1 MPIDD
6 RNFIFTLQGRGL
18 PTFIKNTYLQKEK
31 FHQHF
36 QEPIKMRFRR
46 IIQIPIFS
54 PKNVG
59 LITFG
64 GLGDQLNALL
74 VVNSLEA
81 ELKASIR
88 FHSQSNSATNFFNA
102 TLLFPDIQLCKR
114 CLKRK
119 TFHRFLLRTRL
130 EFRETVIRH
139 ETSYLPSILPKQI
152 ITSDQ
157 AEITILNKTNLMY
170 PVFGGLVSDLSISK
184 GYSRLDL
191 LARSLGVQ
199 TIVWP
204 KIKSMNFDNY
214 FGSEFEY
221 ITIHDG
227 IDPSK
232 ESRGIST
239 KQLDADTWNR
249 IISEIKYHYP
259 LIKIVQLGTDRSQR
273 LTNVDL
279 DLRGLTTLDD
289 VSNILYNSK
298 LHIDGDSGIARFARV
313 LGVPLV
319 TFFLSTSPDY
329 YGLPGAEVVGPK
341 FCGSC
346 SWWSNETWNF
356 DCLLGM
362 STPICRKTF
371 PWEEI
376 VRRADKYLSK
386 I

>member
-157 AEITILNKTNLMY
+157 AEITILNKTKKNNIFHTHCNCY
-170 PVFGGLVSDLSISK
+170 K
-184 GYSRLDL
+184 K
-191 LARSLGVQ
+191 
-199 TIVWP
+199 
-204 KIKSMNFDNY
+204 KIKKSS
-214 FGSEFEY
+214 SEF
-221 ITIHDG
+221 H
-227 IDPSK
+227 
-232 ESRGIST
+232 
-239 KQLDADTWNR
+239 
-249 IISEIKYHYP
+249 
-259 LIKIVQLGTDRSQR
+259 
-273 LTNVDL
+273 
-279 DLRGLTTLDD
+279 
-289 VSNILYNSK
+289 
-298 LHIDGDSGIARFARV
+298 
-313 LGVPLV
+313 
-319 TFFLSTSPDY
+319 
-329 YGLPGAEVVGPK
+329 
-341 FCGSC
+341 
-346 SWWSNETWNF
+346 
-356 DCLLGM
+356 
-362 STPICRKTF
+362 
-371 PWEEI
+371 
-376 VRRADKYLSK
+376 
-386 I
+386 